1 VRALTVR
8 ERFLRE
14 ERGFTLIEMMVTV
27 VIWIVVLLA
36 LYSVFDMS
44 ITAFRYGNNKVE
56 AVESARL
63 GLEKMERE
71 IRQAYVLDRSSATP
85 DKIFE
90 VWTSTEIRFGNDLDG
105 FNHPPRKIA
114 CPNQAAPPQCEK
126 IGYRVYQPAGS
137 TTYALGRDNTSA
149 GATNAVAEPN
159 LQPVVEQV
167 DYVSPTNTGLRFTYC
182 QRLGGPD
189 TVANDNCL
197 PGFNVATSEA
207 NINMVRIQLRV
218 RVDEGN
224 IQDATQTLATDVAL
238 RNRGG

>member
-8 ERFLRE
+8 ERFARE
-14 ERGFTLIEMMVTV
+14 ERGFTIIEMMITV

-44 ITAFRYGNNKVE
+44 ITAFRVGNNKVE

-71 IRQAYVLDRSSATP
+71 IRQAYVLDRSVDP
-85 DKIFE
+85 NKIFE
-90 VWTSTEIRFGNDLDG
+90 IWTSTEIRFGNDLDG
-105 FNHPPRKIA
+105 INIPPRKIQ
-114 CPNQAAPPQCEK
+114 CLNQADPPQCEK

-159 LQPVVEQV
+159 LQPVVEDV
-167 DYVSPTNTGLRFTYC
+167 DYVSPSNTGLRFTYC
-182 QRLGGPD
+182 QKLAGPD
-189 TVANDNCL
+189 TVPNDNCL
-197 PGFNVATSEA
+197 NGFNVATSEA

-218 RVDEGN
+218 RVEGGN
-224 IQDATQTLATDVAL
+224 VPDATQTLSTEVAL

>member
-14 ERGFTLIEMMVTV
+14 ERGFTLIEMMITT
-27 VIWIVVLLA
+27 VIWIAVLFA

-44 ITAFRYGNNKVE
+44 LTAFRVGSNKVE

-71 IRQAYVLDRSSATP
+71 VRQASVLDRSIDP
-85 DKIFE
+85 NKIFQ
-90 VWTSTEIRFGNDLDG
+90 TTPAQTTQIRFGNDLDG
-105 FNHPPRKIA
+105 SRMIE
-114 CPNQAAPPQCEK
+114 CPNEAGQCEK
-126 IGYRVYQPAGS
+126 IGYQVYPEPAGS

-149 GATNAVAEPN
+149 GTTNTVAN
-159 LQPVVEQV
+159 LEPVVEQV
-167 DYVSPTNTGLRFTYC
+167 DYVSATNTGLRFTYC
-182 QRLGGPD
+182 QRLEVPD

-197 PGFNVATSEA
+197 TGFNAATSEA

-218 RVDEGN
+218 RVDGGN
-224 IQDATQTLATDVAL
+224 LQDSTQTLSTDVAI

>member
-8 ERFLRE
+8 KRFVRE
-14 ERGFTLIEMMVTV
+14 ERGFTISEMMVTV
-27 VIWIVVLLA
+27 VIWIAVLFA
-36 LYSVFDMS
+36 LYSVFDMT
-44 ITAFRYGNNKVE
+44 ITAFRFGNNKVE

-71 IRQAYVLDRSSATP
+71 IRQAYVLDRSVDP
-85 DKIFE
+85 NKVFE
-90 VWTSTEIRFGNDLDG
+90 IWSPTEIRFGNDLDG
-105 FNHPPRKIA
+105 ISIPPRKIE
-114 CPNQAAPPQCEK
+114 CPNQVNPPQCEK

-137 TTYALGRDNTSA
+137 TTYALGRDNTST
-149 GATNAVAEPN
+149 GTTNTVAN

-189 TVANDNCL
+189 TVPNDNCL

-218 RVDEGN
+218 RVDGGN
-224 IQDATQTLATDVAL
+224 IQDATQTLSTDVAL

>member
-14 ERGFTLIEMMVTV
+14 ERGFTLIEMMITT
-27 VIWIVVLLA
+27 VIWIAVLFA

-44 ITAFRYGNNKVE
+44 LTAFRVGSNKVE

-71 IRQAYVLDRSSATP
+71 VRQASVLDRSIDPNT
-85 DKIFE
+85 IFE
-90 VWTSTEIRFGNDLDG
+90 IWAPTEIRFGNDLDG
-105 FNHPPRKIA
+105 SRQIECLNEA
-114 CPNQAAPPQCEK
+114 DPPQCEK

-149 GATNAVAEPN
+149 GTTNAVAEPN
-159 LQPVVEQV
+159 LQPVVEDV
-167 DYVSPTNTGLRFTYC
+167 GYVSATNTGLRFTYC
-182 QRLGGPD
+182 QRLEVPD

-197 PGFNVATSEA
+197 TGFNVATSEA

-218 RVDEGN
+218 RVDGGN
-224 IQDATQTLATDVAL
+224 VQDATQTLSTDVAI

>member
-1 VRALTVR
+1 MRALTVR

-14 ERGFTLIEMMVTV
+14 ERGFTLTEMMVTL
-27 VIWIVVLLA
+27 VIWITVLFA
-36 LYSVFDMS
+36 LYSIFDMS
-44 ITAFRYGNNKVE
+44 ITAFRFGNNKVE

-71 IRQAYVLDRSSATP
+71 IRQAYVLDRSADP
-85 DKIFE
+85 NKIFE
-90 VWTSTEIRFGNDLDG
+90 IWSPTEIRFGNDLDG
-105 FNHPPRKIA
+105 FNHPPRKIT
-114 CPNQAAPPQCEK
+114 CPNPAGQCEK

-137 TTYALGRDNTSA
+137 TTYALGRDNTST
-149 GATNAVAEPN
+149 GTTNTVAN
-159 LQPVVEQV
+159 LRPVVEQV

-182 QRLGGPD
+182 QKLGVPD

-197 PGFNVATSEA
+197 TGFNVATSEA

-218 RVDEGN
+218 RVEGGN
-224 IQDATQTLATDVAL
+224 IQDATQTLSTDVAL